1 MAISVSGS
9 AENFGYYTNGTLITY
24 PFTTNIADLTQTSLG
39 WYGGF
44 LILTLPPN
52 LSYWQN
58 VVTLNLDGN
67 LFQTWSDFSDL
78 SVLETFSAASMVS
91 FGGTYYVTNLNGLVL
106 PPSVKTISF
115 DNSPDLNDY
124 LDTFSQGLFSIGSFT
139 IGGCA
144 LDATNVNNQVAAL
157 YNTVTSPSYIGT
169 PGTIDLSAGTNAAP
183 SGAAIGQI
191 ADLINNYGWAI
202 TTN

>member
-9 AENFGYYTNGTLITY
+9 AENFGYYTNGTGITF
-24 PFTTNIADLTQTSLG
+24 PFTTSIEDLSQTNLSL
-39 WYGGF
+39 YANF
-44 LILTLPPN
+44 LIITLPPN

-58 VVTLNLDGN
+58 AVTLNLSGN
-67 LFQTWSDFSDL
+67 LFQTWFDFSGF
-78 SVLETFSAASMVS
+78 SVLEDFIANFQTSWFS
-91 FGGTYYVTNLNGLVL
+91 YYVTNLTGLIL

-115 DNSPDLNDY
+115 DGSPDLNDY
-124 LDTFSQGLFSIGSFT
+124 LDTFSQGLFSIGSFA

-144 LDATNVNNQVAAL
+144 LDATNVNNQVEAL